1 MDERGVSFDC
11 RIVTSR
17 FDLQEL
23 VADGYKSMAS
33 EPNILNH
40 RYLKPSLD
48 ETMEALK
55 INS

>member
-1 MDERGVSFDC
+1 
-11 RIVTSR
+11 
-17 FDLQEL
+17 
-23 VADGYKSMAS
+23 MAS

-40 RYLKPSLD
+40 RYLKSSLD